1 MQVPSTT
8 SGSNG
13 SNNTSVENAAK
24 TATVDYNQF
33 LQLLI
38 AQLKNQDPTKPMD
51 SAQFISQ
58 LASFSNVEQTI
69 QINAKL
75 DALMTSSALS
85 QAEGMIGRQIISAD
99 GESSGTIA
107 AVRIISG
114 GAVALLEDGSEIP
127 LDAGVTLF

>member
-8 SGSNG
+8 AASNAAGSPTG
-13 SNNTSVENAAK
+13 AAK

-58 LASFSNVEQTI
+58 LASFSNVEQSI
-69 QINAKL
+69 QTNAEL

-85 QAEGMIGRQIISAD
+85 QAEGMIGRHITSAD
-99 GESSGTIA
+99 GETSGTIA
-107 AVRIISG
+107 AVRIVSG
-114 GAVALLEDGSEIP
+114 GAVALLENGSEIT
-127 LDAGVTLF
+127 LEAGVTLF